1 VIDLKNTGS
10 KNTFVEFTKWQTEQG
25 KADGTIKTYVGV
37 LEKFQS
43 WLNTRNIILEQISKD
58 DVQLFMYEL
67 EKQQKSAATI
77 EKYLAAISV
86 FSRFLERSDI
96 IEDVQRKEKVQ
107 DNEIPESLTESEEKQ
122 LLKDVE
128 ADGNLRNTAIVYTL
142 LYTGIRISE
151 LCALNIDDI
160 KMNEKKRLL
169 VVKNNNGE
177 IDREIPLSKE
187 LIKHL
192 KQYINSLDTNGGA
205 LFISSVNKR
214 ISTRA
219 VQYMLQKYD
228 VNPHKLRH
236 TFCQKLINKGIDI
249 HTVAKLAGH
258 KDVNVTKR
266 YASDLVPDLTNAIDQ
281 AFS

>member
-1 VIDLKNTGS
+1 VIDLKDTGS
-10 KNTFVEFTKWQTEQG
+10 KNTIVEFSKWQTEQG

-43 WLNTRNIILEQISKD
+43 WLKTRNKVLDQISKN
-58 DVQLFMYEL
+58 DVQLFIYEL
-67 EKQQKSAATI
+67 EKQQKSAGTI

-86 FSRFLERSDI
+86 FSRFLEKSEI
-96 IEDVQRKEKVQ
+96 IIDVQRKEKIQ
-107 DNEIPESLTESEEKQ
+107 DNEIPESLAESEEKQ

-151 LCALNIDDI
+151 LCALNVDDI
-160 KMNEKKRLL
+160 KMKEKTRTLT
-169 VVKNNNGE
+169 VKNKQGE

-187 LIKHL
+187 LNKHL
-192 KQYINSLDTNGGA
+192 KNYMDSLDTHREA

-219 VQYMLQKYD
+219 VQYMLEKYD

-236 TFCQKLINKGIDI
+236 TFCQNLINKGIDI

-266 YASDLVPDLTNAIDQ
+266 YASDLEPNLENAIDQ

>member
-1 VIDLKNTGS
+1 VIDLKDTGS
-10 KNTFVEFTKWQTEQG
+10 ENIIVEFSKWQIAQG

-43 WLNTRNIILEQISKD
+43 WLKTRNQVLDQISKN

-67 EKQQKSAATI
+67 EKQQKSAGTI

-86 FSRFLERSDI
+86 FSRFLEKSEI
-96 IEDVQRKEKVQ
+96 IIDVQRKEKIQ
-107 DNEIPESLTESEEKQ
+107 DNEIPESLAESEEKQ

-128 ADGNLRNTAIVYTL
+128 SDGNLRNTAIVYTL

-151 LCALNIDDI
+151 LCALNVDDI
-160 KMNEKKRLL
+160 KMKEKNSTLIVRNKQ
-169 VVKNNNGE
+169 GE

-187 LIKHL
+187 LSKHL
-192 KQYINSLDTNGGA
+192 KDYMDSLETICEA

-258 KDVNVTKR
+258 RDVNVTKR
-266 YASDLVPDLTNAIDQ
+266 YAGDFEPNFINAIDQ

>member
-1 VIDLKNTGS
+1 MKNTGTENIIDKFS
-10 KNTFVEFTKWQTEQG
+10 KWQKEQG
-25 KADGTIKTYVGV
+25 KADGTVKTYVGV

-43 WLNTRNIILEQISKD
+43 WLTTKDIALDQISKN
-58 DVQLFMYEL
+58 DVQLYMDYL
-67 EKQQKSAATI
+67 EEQQKNAGTI

-86 FSRFLERSDI
+86 FSRFLGRSQIILDI
-96 IEDVQRKEKVQ
+96 QRKEKMKES
-107 DNEIPESLTESEEKQ
+107 EIPKSLEESEEKQ
-122 LLKDVE
+122 LLLEVKT
-128 ADGNLRNTAIVYTL
+128 DGSLRNIAIVYTL

-151 LCALNIDDI
+151 LCALNLDDI
-160 KMNEKKRLL
+160 KMINKKRTLL
-169 VVKNNNGE
+169 VRNKKRE
-177 IDREIPLSKE
+177 IERVIPLSKE
-187 LIKHL
+187 VSEHL
-192 KQYINSLDTNGGA
+192 KNHIDSINTNREA
-205 LFISSVNKR
+205 LFVSSVNKR

-258 KDVNVTKR
+258 RDANVTKR
-266 YASDLVPDLTNAIDQ
+266 YASELEPNLENAIDQ